1 MAKDKDELDI
11 WEDEDNDDDD
21 VKKKKKD
28 KKNKKK
34 DKKDKKK
41 KEGKEDKK
49 DKKKKKDKKDK
60 KKDKKNKEDKKDKKK
75 KRLKVDEMVKILST
89 IAERVINEDKP
100 RCAIELVELQE
111 FAGYKKFSSKYTLE
125 VAKELKNKKIL
136 MAQMEG
142 FIILEMKKTVKLKKV
157 SAKVLIKAKNSLE

>member
-1 MAKDKDELDI
+1 
-11 WEDEDNDDDD
+11 
-21 VKKKKKD
+21 
-28 KKNKKK
+28 
-34 DKKDKKK
+34 
-41 KEGKEDKK
+41 
-49 DKKKKKDKKDK
+49 
-60 KKDKKNKEDKKDKKK
+60 
-75 KRLKVDEMVKILST
+75 MVKILST